1 MDDLLEDLRKSF
13 ADSYRVDHELKGGGM
28 SRLFMATDLALSR
41 KVVIKILPPE
51 LTSDMMAARF
61 KREAE
66 VTAHL
71 QHPNIL
77 PIITAGLKNG
87 LLYYIMP
94 FIPGESLRER
104 LKREQ
109 KLPVDQ
115 GVTIL
120 CEVASALAYAHKQG
134 VIHRDIKP
142 ENILLLDGHAVLA
155 DFGIAAA
162 LAGPD
167 HVTGERLT
175 RTGMSIGT
183 VGYMAPEQSLGGTDV
198 DSRADIY
205 SLGVVA
211 YEMFAGTAPFV
222 GASTQAILAAHLT
235 QAPKHLDRLRDDL
248 PLPVCVAIEKAL
260 PSRVKDLHVR
270 NCSVVANGQQE
281 NANFQMPADS
291 RPKCRGPFRRNHE
304 RTELA
309 RR

>member
-211 YEMFAGTAPFV
+211 YEMLAGTPPFK
-222 GASTQAILAAHLT
+222 GTSTQAILAAHLT
-235 QAPKHLDRLRDDL
+235 QAPPRMDRLRAEV
-248 PLPVCVAIEKAL
+248 PTPVCRAIEKAL
-260 PSRVKDLHVR
+260 
-270 NCSVVANGQQE
+270 
-281 NANFQMPADS
+281 
-291 RPKCRGPFRRNHE
+291 
-304 RTELA
+304 
-309 RR
+309 